1 MLGIK
6 VENIKND
13 DIDNHD
19 ILIKK
24 IEAQLV
30 KL

>member
-6 VENIKND
+6 VENITND

>member
-6 VENIKND
+6 VENITND

-24 IEAQLV
+24 VEAQLV